1 MRSALPLRLLASA
14 PRLQR
19 WRSVAP
25 AREPMPFALKD
36 LEVSLSPQHS
46 VRLVVPLSDD
56 DVLDHFI
63 ASGRGDVDPFFCSVW
78 HSSMAIASLL
88 LVEQPRL
95 ALGKAVLDVGCGL
108 GLAGIAAALAG
119 ARSTVLADN
128 EPLAL
133 RCALMGAA
141 SNGLLLRPEAAL
153 ASTLTSTSD
162 GAGLGLLTA
171 LRLDWHA
178 PPAELAGAFELMLAA
193 DVLYD
198 KTAPAPVAAL
208 ALHCLAPGG
217 LLVLSDPPHRTP
229 ALREAFGMAVAG
241 QLEVVSDT
249 TALTDDPEGAGN
261 AAAVRTTIFRR
272 L

>member
-1 MRSALPLRLLASA
+1 
-14 PRLQR
+14 
-19 WRSVAP
+19 
-25 AREPMPFALKD
+25 MPFELKD
-36 LEVSLSPQHS
+36 LEVSLSPQLS
-46 VRLVVPLSDD
+46 VRLVVPVDD
-56 DVLDHFI
+56 DAVLDHFI
-63 ASGRGDVDPFFCSVW
+63 ATGRGDVDPFFCSVW

-95 ALGKAVLDVGCGL
+95 ALGKSVLDVGCGL

-141 SNGLLLRPEAAL
+141 SNGLLLRPEPSL
-153 ASTLTSTSD
+153 ASTLCATSD
-162 GAGLGLLTA
+162 GAGLGQLSA

-178 PPAELAGAFELMLAA
+178 PLAELSGAFDLLLAA

-198 KTAPAPVAAL
+198 KSAPAPVAGL
-208 ALHCLAPGG
+208 VLHCLAPGG

-229 ALREAFGMAVAG
+229 ALREAFGAAVAG
-241 QLEVVSDT
+241 QLEIVSDT
-249 TALTDDPEGAGN
+249 TALTDDPGGEGK
-261 AAAVRTTIFRR
+261 AAQVRTTVFRR